1 MDFSAADG
9 LLQYYASAGTRTG
22 LILKL
27 RPPSILSLKG
37 LGWNFRIREQWPQ
50 TFCLSWTLR
59 QHSGITPSESLRQ
72 SIE

>member
-1 MDFSAADG
+1 MDFFGADG
-9 LLQYYASAGTRTG
+9 LLQYYASVGTETG

-27 RPPSILSLKG
+27 RPPRMLPLKG
-37 LGWNFRIREQWPQ
+37 LGWNFLLREQWPQ